1 MKKKTV
7 KTNPIAFFRK
17 ANEDRLKPIKA
28 SMKRFALG
36 GPPEGGDETSPS
48 NSKAGKTSD
57 QLAKEAEAARL
68 SKYANMSRKDFRNE
82 KRGVRRMK
90 KIEDIKSG
98 ERAERTGRVVGAI
111 GDVAN
116 AASTIVNAA
125 SSAKGLFEKQKKGG
139 SVKRKK

>member
-7 KTNPIAFFRK
+7 KANPIAFFRK
-17 ANEDRLKPIKA
+17 ANEARLKPIKA

-68 SKYANMSRKDFRNE
+68 SKYAKMSRKDFRDE

-98 ERAERTGRVVGAI
+98 ERAERTGKVVDAI
-111 GDVAN
+111 GNVAN
-116 AASTIVNAA
+116 AASTIVNAT
-125 SSAKGLFEKQKKGG
+125 STAKDIFKKQKMGG
-139 SVKRKK
+139 SIKRKK